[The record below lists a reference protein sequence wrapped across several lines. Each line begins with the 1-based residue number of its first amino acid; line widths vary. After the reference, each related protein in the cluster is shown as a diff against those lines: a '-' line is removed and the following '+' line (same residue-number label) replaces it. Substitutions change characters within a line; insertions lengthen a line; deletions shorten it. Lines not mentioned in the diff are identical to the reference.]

1 MWTSHQ
7 HHLQYPTRTPI
18 HIIYNTPS
26 TTHHLQNPYAPSIYP
41 NPSPHTLCCFLC
53 AWCAGTTE
61 SGGRAVGVHS
71 VTSPLV
77 HNLSICT
84 TNLHLYRILYES
96 RFVVHRHIVYEGTP
110 THCVLV
116 ARKALCTRGK
126 ESVVYSWQGKRMRA
140 ITGLYPYMYWYY
152 RAFCMYVGGR
162 TESGVCS
169 GTQSPLDLMCLER

>member
-18 HIIYNTPS
+18 HIIYNTAS

-84 TNLHLYRILYES
+84 TNLHLYRILYKS

-126 ESVVYSWQGKRMRA
+126 ESECAPSQGYTHTCTDTTERSV
-140 ITGLYPYMYWYY
+140 
-152 RAFCMYVGGR
+152 CMLEGGR
-162 TESGVCS
+162 RAVYVAVHRVLSTSCV
-169 GTQSPLDLMCLER
+169 